1 MQNDAFDIYTT
12 KSLPFRILP
21 PKFRHRM
28 YIPDAYRHIAT
39 LIPSRLLVYKVPLAL
54 DTSIVGKKTAAKPAK
69 KAQPVK
75 EDKKTVQAKK
85 PTNKKKK

>member
-54 DTSIVGKKTAAKPAK
+54 DTSIVGKKTAAKPTPAR
-69 KAQPVK
+69 AAPRPV
-75 EDKKTVQAKK
+75 DGLLLLRYHPRT
-85 PTNKKKK
+85 P